1 MTANPSERIEKPIGQ
16 DVFSTLSL
24 FRPTAA
30 QVRPAVEL
38 VPLPDDSLPVIEETE
53 SENDC
58 PACD

>member
-1 MTANPSERIEKPIGQ
+1 MTANPSERIEKPTQ

-24 FRPTAA
+24 FRPTTA

-38 VPLPDDSLPVIEETE
+38 VPLLDDSLPMPTETE
-53 SENDC
+53 VENDC